1 MFYYGCRFGLVLTAV
16 AELVGGVVLTVAA
29 GLLVEQLVYYLGAR
43 FRRST
48 AGVAMVV
55 APIIT
60 SSPELAVFLIALLEG
75 EAGVAWGSIV
85 AQPFMASTVV
95 YPAVVLAALSS
106 WALRRRATRLP
117 HVHRRTAMPLLAFTL
132 PLIPVLFLHPERHG
146 LYGRLYGALLVFA
159 YFLYARAALGREAEA
174 GGSPRLY
181 LRNPALQIA
190 ASLAALYLG
199 GEWLVRGVAGLG
211 PALGLDEVAL
221 AVVLVPVATVLPE
234 SVAALV
240 FVARGKDDEG
250 IGVVVGEKALY
261 GTFYP
266 GLAMAAGV
274 YSLGPAVVAA
284 LTIAIVISLLEA
296 AAIWRGYFGLTA
308 PLGLA
313 GYVWYLYHI

>member
-1 MFYYGCRFGLVLTAV
+1 
-16 AELVGGVVLTVAA
+16 
-29 GLLVEQLVYYLGAR
+29 
-43 FRRST
+43 
-48 AGVAMVV
+48 
-55 APIIT
+55 
-60 SSPELAVFLIALLEG
+60 
-75 EAGVAWGSIV
+75 
-85 AQPFMASTVV
+85 
-95 YPAVVLAALSS
+95 
-106 WALRRRATRLP
+106 LRRRATRLP

-132 PLIPVLFLHPERHG
+132 PLIPILFLHPERHG

-159 YFLYARAALGREAEA
+159 YFLYARAALGKEAEV

-284 LTIAIVISLLEA
+284 LTIAIVISLLEV